1 MHIFHTTGSL
11 IESQNRVVGS
21 ALEDS
26 FGGPAVVA
34 ALSARISDITLTA
47 NNSNFSE
54 SELWDIFF
62 SGEAGRC
69 VADLKLLYII
79 AYLVNV
85 IVFRLY
91 VPVVV
96 KEKQWPWVRLYHR
109 SKKLTIFWNEQDNL
123 IQAVPPGTLF
133 AGSSVEGGD
142 NKTASIAAENQ
153 AVSSEKPLGTKF
165 RIHHI
170 SFSYPKVSIMLI
182 RTVDDSKNG
191 ELDKGKS
198 ASASGEVKAIAS
210 LVLNEGE
217 NNHKQVT
224 TILPKYFLT

>member
-1 MHIFHTTGSL
+1 M
-11 IESQNRVVGS
+11 VGS

-69 VADLKLLYII
+69 LADLKLLYII
-79 AYLVNV
+79 AYV

-123 IQAVPPGTLF
+123 IQAVPPGPLF

-165 RIHHI
+165 I
-170 SFSYPKVSIMLI
+170 
-182 RTVDDSKNG
+182 
-191 ELDKGKS
+191 
-198 ASASGEVKAIAS
+198 
-210 LVLNEGE
+210 
-217 NNHKQVT
+217 
-224 TILPKYFLT
+224 